1 MSSNST
7 NVSDIFNQRQ
17 QPLCWMY
24 SSANVCL
31 KFVTQ
36 LFYCYHSERQFFE
49 GKGKGKEKDKE
60 REKEREKE
68 KEIEKKEDINYYID
82 LRDSIKGK
90 DFNPQSG
97 IDRRRLLFVYF
108 CGISLK
114 CFMIS
119 NDEIRVAY
127 YGGDTARKKR
137 MQLETK
143 EGFWPIVPINYI
155 LQHLKKFNIEEC
167 KNIFKNYIFNN
178 NKTCFST
185 ICDIA
190 LFSQEYINNYNISP
204 TGILWKDPSSAH
216 IVIKKFL
223 NQNIYFEITIDY
235 FKNSQGAE
243 CVEVSKTNIENAVPF
258 VYAGVNHMTT
268 PTTNTHSMTCIGYD
282 KEKHALIIKNSYDVD
297 WCETGLFYLKNLDCI
312 NLCLFT
318 FIDSNLPQYNY
329 LNKKQQL
336 FKIRSSS
343 GRSSS
348 SSSIWHARPT
358 VIKSVKQ
365 ITSRY
370 GIEKRV
376 AKRHSNATSYYAL
389 KYGIS
394 IPKTKKRCPAG
405 YTVDKR
411 DKSICNKK

>member
-17 QPLCWMY
+17 LPLCWMY

-49 GKGKGKEKDKE
+49 GKGKG
-60 REKEREKE
+60 R
-68 KEIEKKEDINYYID
+68 EKKEDSNYYIE

-97 IDRRRLLFVYF
+97 TDRRRLLFVYF
-108 CGISLK
+108 CGIALK
-114 CFMIS
+114 CFMNS
-119 NDEIRVAY
+119 NDVSRIAY
-127 YGGDTARKKR
+127 NGGDMARKKR

-143 EGFWPIVPINYI
+143 EGFWPVVPINSI

-167 KNIFKNYIFNN
+167 KHIFKYYIFNN
-178 NKTCFST
+178 NKACFST

-190 LFSQEYINNYNISP
+190 LFSQEYINNYNITP
-204 TGILWKDPSSAH
+204 TGIIWQDTATAH
-216 IVIKKFL
+216 IVIKKIL
-223 NQNIYFEITIDY
+223 NQNIYFEITVDY
-235 FKNSQGAE
+235 FKKSQCAE
-243 CVEVSKTNIENAVPF
+243 CIDALKPDIENVVPF
-258 VYAGVNHMTT
+258 VYNGVNRMQT

-297 WCETGLFYLKNLDCI
+297 WCETGFFYLKDLDCI
-312 NLCLFT
+312 NLCILT
-318 FIDSNLPQYNY
+318 FIDSKLPQYNY
-329 LNKKQQL
+329 LNKKQEL
-336 FKIRSSS
+336 FKPGKVRGSN
-343 GRSSS
+343 SSS
-348 SSSIWHARPT
+348 SSSIWHVRPT
-358 VIKSVKQ
+358 VIKSVKEM
-365 ITSRY
+365 TSRY

-376 AKRHSNATSYYAL
+376 AKRHSNATSYYAI
-389 KYGIS
+389 KYGLS

-405 YTVDKR
+405 YKVDKR